1 MSQQIGRLSMS
12 DFVSELQS
20 LLNRHSKENGSGT
33 PDFIL
38 AEYLWGCL
46 LHFNAAVNRREA
58 WYGREQDQRFGTP
71 VTATDV

>member
-1 MSQQIGRLSMS
+1 MI
-12 DFVSELQS
+12 DFTSELAA

-46 LHFNAAVNRREA
+46 LQFNAAVNRREA

-71 VTATDV
+71 VEGTND